1 MMNVGFLHK
10 VAQANALAASIEQGH
25 VFDFK
30 PQRATVARAVVGRR
44 LTMNVEQLVAVIAHS
59 GAAAVVT
66 VERPAIQ
73 DVVVMEDLE
82 DAVVDPRP
90 AHNCGRWPANGN
102 RRGRRA
108 VVTGNHIL
116 VIVAGAQIDRI
127 TRLSLI
133 QGYLNRGQGVLPGIA
148 AACASAGGRDIPGC
162 CCLHR
167 GSKRK

>member
-1 MMNVGFLHK
+1 MMNVGYLYK
-10 VAQANALAASIEQGH
+10 VTQANALAASIEQSH

-30 PQRATVARAVVGRR
+30 PQRATVERAVVGRG
-44 LTMNVEQLVAVIAHS
+44 LPMNIEQLVAVITHP
-59 GAAAVVT
+59 GAAAVVA
-66 VERPAIQ
+66 VDCPAIQ

-90 AHNCGRWPANGN
+90 AYNRGCQPANGN

-116 VIVAGAQIDRI
+116 VIVPGAQIDRI
-127 TRLSLI
+127 TRLGLI

-148 AACASAGGRDIPGC
+148 AACASAGGRDIPGG

-167 GSKRK
+167 GSK